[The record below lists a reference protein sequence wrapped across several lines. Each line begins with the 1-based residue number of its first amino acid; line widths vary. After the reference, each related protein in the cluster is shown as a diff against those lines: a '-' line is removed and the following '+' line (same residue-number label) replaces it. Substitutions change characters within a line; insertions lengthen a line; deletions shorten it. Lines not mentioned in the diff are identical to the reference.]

1 MRQHGCG
8 LRFGVVQQDN
18 SLSGPVEPI
27 DQHLQFLLRRHGFP
41 ITRPQIGTEHGDAA
55 RLQQLKRGRCGFE
68 TGKPEEWRG
77 RCAARDT
84 VERHLNRGNTVVD
97 FLCCLVWRD
106 PHQAAVQPGMMPDG
120 VALGRDPS
128 HQAWML
134 GSRLADQEE
143 RRAHAFMGQ
152 RRQHPLRGRRPRAV
166 IECQYHLVIPERQ
179 RLRKALKPNP
189 RGGGGIDAKNPRGT
203 ERSLAWTVRRLRRHR
218 PCDQGNKGS
227 SRPLHELPGADFDFS
242 ALNEVDDSVRDE
254 ILEELEPETVA
265 EGVRE
270 LESDDAVKL
279 LAGLDEEDQEEIL
292 EKLPPLERD
301 ALERSLLYPENSAGR
316 RMQTEFIAVPPD
328 WTVGQAI
335 DYMRDTPELP
345 DRFYEIYAVDSAQH
359 WQGAISLDALLRAHR
374 PVPLADLIDED
385 RRRVSV
391 MDDQGEVARLFGKYN
406 LVAAPVVDT
415 TNRLVGVITIDDVV
429 DVIEEE
435 ADEDLKALGGVTSDE
450 ELSDNVWTIAKG
462 RFNWLLVNLATA
474 FLASSVLG
482 LFEGQL
488 EKMVALAVLAPIVAS
503 QGGNAA
509 TQTMTVAVRA
519 LATRELGSNNA
530 FRVVMREGLVGLV
543 NGLAFAVITG
553 IAAVAWFKIPA
564 LGVVIG
570 LVMVCN
576 LVAGAL
582 GGILIPMVLERVRA
596 DPAVASGTFVTTITD
611 VVGFFSFLGIATLW
625 FGLK

>member
-1 MRQHGCG
+1 MADDVDVAQPAGAPHGSVLDRLPMRDEDGE
-8 LRFGVVQQDN
+8 LRPEFVA
-18 SLSGPVEPI
+18 EI
-27 DQHLQFLLRRHGFP
+27 
-41 ITRPQIGTEHGDAA
+41 A
-55 RLQQLKRGRCGFE
+55 R
-68 TGKPEEWRG
+68 
-77 RCAARDT
+77 A
-84 VERHLNRGNTVVD
+84 V
-97 FLCCLVWRD
+97 
-106 PHQAAVQPGMMPDG
+106 QAADAPFLREI
-120 VALGRDPS
+120 VAELHEADLGDLIEALEPE
-128 HQAWML
+128 
-134 GSRLADQEE
+134 D
-143 RRAHAFMGQ
+143 
-152 RRQHPLRGRRPRAV
+152 RPR
-166 IECQYHLVIPERQ
+166 LV
-179 RLRKALKPNP
+179 
-189 RGGGGIDAKNPRGT
+189 
-203 ERSLAWTVRRLRRHR
+203 
-218 PCDQGNKGS
+218 
-227 SRPLHELPGADFDFS
+227 ELTGADFDFS
-242 ALNEVDDSVRDE
+242 ALNEVDDTVREE

-270 LESDDAVKL
+270 LESDDAVEL
-279 LAGLDEEDQEEIL
+279 LEGLDEEDQEEIL
-292 EKLPPLERD
+292 EKLPQSERD
-301 ALERSLLYPENSAGR
+301 ALERSLDYPENSAGR

-335 DYMRDTPELP
+335 DYMRDTPDLP
-345 DRFYEIYAVDSAQH
+345 DRFYEIYAVDGAQH
-359 WQGAISLDALLRAHR
+359 WQGAVSLDALLRARR

-391 MDDQGEVARLFGKYN
+391 MDDQEEVARLFGKYN
-406 LVAAPVVDT
+406 LVAAPVTDT
-415 TNRLVGVITIDDVV
+415 ANRLVGVITIDDVV

-450 ELSDNVWTIAKG
+450 ELSDSVWTIARG

-488 EKMVALAVLAPIVAS
+488 EQMVALAVLAPIVAS

-530 FRVVMREGLVGLV
+530 FRVVIREGLVGLV
-543 NGLAFAVITG
+543 NGLAFAIITG
-553 IAAVAWFKIPA
+553 VAAVAWFKIPG

-570 LVMVCN
+570 LAMLCN

-596 DPAVASGTFVTTITD
+596 DPAVASGTFVTTVTD

>member
-1 MRQHGCG
+1 MAENTDVAPPEATLLDRHPMRDEEGQV
-8 LRFGVVQQDN
+8 RQDFVD
-18 SLSGPVEPI
+18 G
-27 DQHLQFLLRRHGFP
+27 
-41 ITRPQIGTEHGDAA
+41 ITRAIKTKDAA
-55 RLQQLKRGRCGFE
+55 FL
-68 TGKPEEWRG
+68 
-77 RCAARDT
+77 RDI
-84 VERHLNRGNTVVD
+84 VGE
-97 FLCCLVWRD
+97 
-106 PHQAAVQPGMMPDG
+106 
-120 VALGRDPS
+120 
-128 HQAWML
+128 
-134 GSRLADQEE
+134 
-143 RRAHAFMGQ
+143 
-152 RRQHPLRGRRPRAV
+152 
-166 IECQYHLVIPERQ
+166 
-179 RLRKALKPNP
+179 
-189 RGGGGIDAKNPRGT
+189 
-203 ERSLAWTVRRLRRHR
+203 
-218 PCDQGNKGS
+218 
-227 SRPLHELPGADFDFS
+227 LHEADLGDLIEALEADDRVELVELTGSDFDFS
-242 ALNEVDDSVRDE
+242 ALNEVDETVREE
-254 ILEELEPETVA
+254 ILEELEPEEVA

-270 LESDDAVKL
+270 LESDDAVEIL
-279 LAGLDEEDQEEIL
+279 ESLDEEDREEVL
-292 EKLPPLERD
+292 EKLPPSEREELERRLD
-301 ALERSLLYPENSAGR
+301 YPENSAGR

-335 DYMRDTPELP
+335 DYMRDTPDLP
-345 DRFYEIYAVDSAQH
+345 ERFYEIYAVDSEKH
-359 WQGAISLDALLRAHR
+359 WQGAVSLDTLLRARR
-374 PVPLADLIDED
+374 PVLLAELIDED

-391 MDDQGEVARLFGKYN
+391 LDDQEQVARMFGKYN

-435 ADEDLKALGGVTSDE
+435 ADEDLKALGGVSSQE
-450 ELSDNVWTIAKG
+450 ELSDTVWTIARA

-488 EKMVALAVLAPIVAS
+488 EQMVALAVLAPIVAS

-530 FRVVMREGLVGLV
+530 FRVVMREAMVGLV

-553 IAAVAWFKIPA
+553 VAAVAWFRIPG

-570 LVMVCN
+570 LAIICN

>member
-1 MRQHGCG
+1 MAEDLDVAQPAVSMLDRLPMRAEDGEIRREFVDEIARAIG
-8 LRFGVVQQDN
+8 AAEK
-18 SLSGPVEPI
+18 P
-27 DQHLQFLLRRHGFP
+27 FL
-41 ITRPQIGTEHGDAA
+41 
-55 RLQQLKRGRCGFE
+55 
-68 TGKPEEWRG
+68 
-77 RCAARDT
+77 
-84 VERHLNRGNTVVD
+84 
-97 FLCCLVWRD
+97 
-106 PHQAAVQPGMMPDG
+106 
-120 VALGRDPS
+120 
-128 HQAWML
+128 
-134 GSRLADQEE
+134 
-143 RRAHAFMGQ
+143 
-152 RRQHPLRGRRPRAV
+152 RAV
-166 IECQYHLVIPERQ
+166 VAE
-179 RLRKALKPNP
+179 
-189 RGGGGIDAKNPRGT
+189 
-203 ERSLAWTVRRLRRHR
+203 
-218 PCDQGNKGS
+218 
-227 SRPLHELPGADFDFS
+227 LHEADLGDLIAALEPDDRVSLVELTGTDFDFS
-242 ALNEVDDSVRDE
+242 ALNEVDDSVREE

-270 LESDDAVKL
+270 LESDDAVEL
-279 LAGLDEEDQEEIL
+279 LEGLDEEDKEEIL
-292 EKLPPLERD
+292 DKLPPSERD
-301 ALERSLLYPENSAGR
+301 ALERSLEYPENSAGR
-316 RMQTEFIAVPPD
+316 RMQTEFITVPPE
-328 WTVGQAI
+328 WTAGQAI
-335 DYMRDTPELP
+335 DYMRDTPNLP
-345 DRFYEIYAVDSAQH
+345 DRFYEIYAVDKAQH
-359 WQGAISLDALLRAHR
+359 WHGAVALDALLRSR
-374 PVPLADLIDED
+374 RLVPLADLVDED

-391 MDDQGEVARLFGKYN
+391 LDDQEEVARLFGKYN

-415 TNRLVGVITIDDVV
+415 ENRLVGVITIDDVV

-450 ELSDNVWTIAKG
+450 ELSDSVWTIAKG

-482 LFEGQL
+482 FFEGQL

-553 IAAVAWFKIPA
+553 IAAVLWFKIPA

-570 LVMVCN
+570 LAIICN

>member
-1 MRQHGCG
+1 MAEDLEVAPAADASELDRFPMRNE
-8 LRFGVVQQDN
+8 D
-18 SLSGPVEPI
+18 
-27 DQHLQFLLRRHGFP
+27 
-41 ITRPQIGTEHGDAA
+41 
-55 RLQQLKRGRCGFE
+55 
-68 TGKPEEWRG
+68 
-77 RCAARDT
+77 
-84 VERHLNRGNTVVD
+84 
-97 FLCCLVWRD
+97 
-106 PHQAAVQPGMMPDG
+106 
-120 VALGRDPS
+120 
-128 HQAWML
+128 
-134 GSRLADQEE
+134 
-143 RRAHAFMGQ
+143 
-152 RRQHPLRGRRPRAV
+152 
-166 IECQYHLVIPERQ
+166 
-179 RLRKALKPNP
+179 
-189 RGGGGIDAKNPRGT
+189 GGIRHEFVEKITSAVHSADTAF
-203 ERSLAWTVRRLRRHR
+203 LREIVAE
-218 PCDQGNKGS
+218 
-227 SRPLHELPGADFDFS
+227 LHEADLGDLIAALEPDDRVSLVELTGADFDFS
-242 ALNEVDDSVRDE
+242 ALNEVDDSVREE

-270 LESDDAVKL
+270 LESDDAVEL
-279 LAGLDEEDQEEIL
+279 LEGLDEKDQEEIL
-292 EKLPPLERD
+292 EKLPQSERD

-316 RMQTEFIAVPPD
+316 RMQTEFITVPPD

-335 DYMRDTPELP
+335 DYMRDTPDLP
-345 DRFYEIYAVDSAQH
+345 DRFYEIYAVDKAKH
-359 WQGAISLDALLRAHR
+359 WQGAVSLDALLRSRR

-391 MDDQGEVARLFGKYN
+391 LDDQEEVARLFGKYN

-415 TNRLVGVITIDDVV
+415 TDRLVGVITIDDVV

-450 ELSDNVWTIAKG
+450 ELSDNVWTIARG

-482 LFEGQL
+482 VFEGQL

-519 LATRELGSNNA
+519 LATRELGPNNA
-530 FRVVMREGLVGLV
+530 YRVVMREGLVGLV

-553 IAAVAWFKIPA
+553 IAAVAWFRIPG

-570 LVMVCN
+570 LAIVTN

-625 FGLK
+625 FGLG

>member
-1 MRQHGCG
+1 MAENIDVAHPAEATALDRQPMRDQEGQ
-8 LRFGVVQQDN
+8 LRHEFVKA
-18 SLSGPVEPI
+18 
-27 DQHLQFLLRRHGFP
+27 
-41 ITRPQIGTEHGDAA
+41 ITRAIHAADRPQLCE
-55 RLQQLKRGRCGFE
+55 
-68 TGKPEEWRG
+68 
-77 RCAARDT
+77 
-84 VERHLNRGNTVVD
+84 VV
-97 FLCCLVWRD
+97 
-106 PHQAAVQPGMMPDG
+106 A
-120 VALGRDPS
+120 
-128 HQAWML
+128 
-134 GSRLADQEE
+134 E
-143 RRAHAFMGQ
+143 
-152 RRQHPLRGRRPRAV
+152 
-166 IECQYHLVIPERQ
+166 
-179 RLRKALKPNP
+179 
-189 RGGGGIDAKNPRGT
+189 
-203 ERSLAWTVRRLRRHR
+203 
-218 PCDQGNKGS
+218 
-227 SRPLHELPGADFDFS
+227 LHEADLGDLIAALEPEDRVKLVELTGADFDFS
-242 ALNEVDDSVRDE
+242 ALNEVDETVREE

-270 LESDDAVKL
+270 LESDDAVEL
-279 LAGLDEEDQEEIL
+279 LESLDEADQEEIL
-292 EKLPPLERD
+292 EKLPQSERED
-301 ALERSLLYPENSAGR
+301 IERSLLYPENSAGR
-316 RMQTEFIAVPPD
+316 RMQTEFISVPPD

-335 DYMRDTPELP
+335 DYMRDTPDLP
-345 DRFYEIYAVDSAQH
+345 ERFYEIYVVDADKH
-359 WQGAISLDALLRAHR
+359 WQGAVSLDALLRSRR
-374 PVPLADLIDED
+374 PVPISELVDEE

-391 MDDQGEVARLFGKYN
+391 LDDQEEVARLFGKYN

-415 TNRLVGVITIDDVV
+415 TDRLVGVITIDDVV

-450 ELSDNVWTIAKG
+450 ELSDTVWTIARG

-519 LATRELGSNNA
+519 LATRELGSSNA
-530 FRVVMREGLVGLV
+530 FRVVMREAMVGLV

-553 IAAVAWFKIPA
+553 VAAVAWFRIPG
-564 LGVVIG
+564 LGIVIG
-570 LVMVCN
+570 LAIVCN

-625 FGLK
+625 FGLN

>member
-1 MRQHGCG
+1 MADDTDIAQAADASLLDRHPMRDEDGEVRHEFVAEIS
-8 LRFGVVQQDN
+8 RAVQA
-18 SLSGPVEPI
+18 
-27 DQHLQFLLRRHGFP
+27 
-41 ITRPQIGTEHGDAA
+41 GDAA
-55 RLQQLKRGRCGFE
+55 
-68 TGKPEEWRG
+68 
-77 RCAARDT
+77 
-84 VERHLNRGNTVVD
+84 
-97 FLCCLVWRD
+97 FLR
-106 PHQAAVQPGMMPDG
+106 AI
-120 VALGRDPS
+120 VA
-128 HQAWML
+128 
-134 GSRLADQEE
+134 E
-143 RRAHAFMGQ
+143 
-152 RRQHPLRGRRPRAV
+152 
-166 IECQYHLVIPERQ
+166 
-179 RLRKALKPNP
+179 
-189 RGGGGIDAKNPRGT
+189 
-203 ERSLAWTVRRLRRHR
+203 
-218 PCDQGNKGS
+218 
-227 SRPLHELPGADFDFS
+227 LHEADLGDLIEALEPEDRVSLVELTGADFDFS

-254 ILEELEPETVA
+254 ILDELEPETVA

-270 LESDDAVKL
+270 LESDDAVEL
-279 LAGLDEEDQEEIL
+279 LEGLDEKDQEEIL
-292 EKLPPLERD
+292 EKLPPSERD
-301 ALERSLLYPENSAGR
+301 AIERRLDYPENSAGR

-335 DYMRDTPELP
+335 DYMRDTPDLP
-345 DRFYEIYAVDSAQH
+345 DRFYEIYAVDAFKH
-359 WQGAISLDALLRAHR
+359 WQGAVSLDALLRARR
-374 PVPLADLIDED
+374 PVPLSELIDEN

-391 MDDQGEVARLFGKYN
+391 MDDQEEVARLFGKYN

-415 TNRLVGVITIDDVV
+415 EDRLVGVITIDDVV

-435 ADEDLKALGGVTSDE
+435 ADQDLKALGGVTSDE
-450 ELSDNVWTIAKG
+450 ELSDNVWTIAKA

-519 LATRELGSNNA
+519 LATRQLGAHNA
-530 FRVVMREGLVGLV
+530 YRVVMREGLVGLV

-553 IAAVAWFKIPA
+553 IAAVAWFKIPG

-570 LVMVCN
+570 LAMVCN
-576 LVAGAL
+576 LIAGAL